1 MSNRSFNE
9 KQEKDEKDRQKHE
22 EKTVEEKWRRDPLG
36 AVIWG
41 AILIWAGLVFLAE
54 NMGMLGSLPVFPL
67 FPGLTAMRLG
77 AWNIVFAGA
86 GIIILIGVAI
96 RLMVPAYREP
106 IGGSLVLAAI
116 LIGIGLGD
124 LFGWEVIWPLIIIA
138 IGLGILLRSLFR
150 QR

>member
-1 MSNRSFNE
+1 
-9 KQEKDEKDRQKHE
+9 
-22 EKTVEEKWRRDPLG
+22 
-36 AVIWG
+36 
-41 AILIWAGLVFLAE
+41 
-54 NMGMLGSLPVFPL
+54 
-67 FPGLTAMRLG
+67 MRLG
-77 AWNIVFAGA
+77 AWNIVLAGA
-86 GIIILIGVAI
+86 GVIILIGVAI